1 MKNVVKNF
9 FFIYIPNTK
18 LIFRDLNYINFFKN
32 LNLKNCFFVFSD
44 NKNIPKNLKNYKVI
58 KFNKYRYKIWDFIH
72 FLSRLSLEKK
82 NFNSNIINQTLS
94 IPKIF
99 FIFSKIFFFLRIHK
113 LVINLGNL
121 LLKLSSPKFLENL
134 VNFNKVIC
142 FGSSKDLNFD
152 DIIRNT
158 KKFNIHSSLIFTN
171 WDNATTKPYLYK
183 PDKVFCWGDETTKL
197 SKKIHNINSES
208 IGSIRFENHK
218 KFKLKFQRKSQLS
231 IIKKNALDT
240 KYKYILFAGV
250 THPFD
255 EIDSLDILDKHIE
268 KNYKKIFKIIY
279 RPHPFNSH
287 IKKIKKKNFKNIIL
301 NIDKNKNNFEKYY
314 FLLSSIEFIIS
325 PYSTLVLEGLYYYKP
340 AICLAYNDNN
350 RNIFNWYEN
359 SKYQPHLKIFKKNKF
374 IKWCFSKEQLCN
386 DFDFLVKK
394 KNKFNKSSF
403 DKIILRSVYFD
414 KYNYMNRLKKKVFV

>member
-1 MKNVVKNF
+1 MFKNF
-9 FFIYIPNTK
+9 FFIYIPNAK
-18 LIFRDLNYINFFKN
+18 LIFRDLNYINLFKN
-32 LNLKNCFFVFSD
+32 LDLKNCFFVFTD
-44 NKNIPKNLKNYKVI
+44 NKNIPKNIKNYKVI

-72 FLSRLSLEKK
+72 FLSRLSFEKK

-94 IPKIF
+94 IPNSF
-99 FIFSKIFFFLRIHK
+99 FIFSKIFFFFKIHK
-113 LVINLGNL
+113 LIINLGNL
-121 LLKLSSPKFLENL
+121 FLKISSPKFLENL

-152 DIIRNT
+152 DIIRNAR
-158 KKFNIHSSLIFTN
+158 KFNIHSSLIFTN

-183 PDKVFCWGDETTKL
+183 PDKVFCWGDETTNL

-218 KFKLKFQRKSQLS
+218 KLKLKFKRKSKLS
-231 IIKKNALDT
+231 IKKKITLDK

-255 EIDSLDILDKHIE
+255 EIGSLDILDKYIE
-268 KNYKKIFKIIY
+268 KNYKKKYKIIY
-279 RPHPFNSH
+279 RPHPFNLQ

-314 FLLSSIEFIIS
+314 LLLSSIEFIIS

-350 RNIFNWYEN
+350 RNIFNWHEN
-359 SKYQPHLKIFKKNKF
+359 SKYQPHLKILKKNKVVL
-374 IKWCFSKEQLCN
+374 WCLSKDKLCRN
-386 DFDFLVKK
+386 LDYLI
-394 KNKFNKSSF
+394 KNKSKLKKIEF
-403 DKIILRSVYFD
+403 DRIITKSVYFD
-414 KYNYMNRLKKKVFV
+414 HNSYMSRLKKAVFIK